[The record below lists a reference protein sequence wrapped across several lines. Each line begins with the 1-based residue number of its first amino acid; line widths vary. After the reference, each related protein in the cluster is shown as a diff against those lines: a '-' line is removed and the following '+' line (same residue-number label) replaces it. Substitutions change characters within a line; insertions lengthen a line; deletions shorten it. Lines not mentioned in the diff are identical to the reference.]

1 MSSSAGDA
9 SAHALLSK
17 ATLGILCT
25 TPARRV
31 PGGFE
36 ANHSILRVLR
46 KLRGGADRAL
56 LATTFIE
63 ESRSSFNDR
72 ISWPD
77 VDLIALP
84 PMGDTISAQWHA
96 VTAYQRVRDLAA
108 ASDVLFARLPMQIP
122 WLLMG
127 SSRPRLLHFA
137 GDGLEV
143 VLASSDYRGPKRWAA
158 LLFAAFADEC
168 YRALCRGGRTKVV
181 TNGSALKRKY
191 APAGGR
197 VAVSS
202 CLSRTEMAEEA
213 REGWVP
219 TVPQLLFV
227 GYMRPEKGIEVLLDA
242 FAQLWCQRRLRLTI
256 VGGVDKGR
264 TRAGERV
271 RSRLE
276 REEWGK
282 DVRVVGEVAFGE
294 TLFDLYRSHDLLV
307 LPSLSEGTPR
317 VLVEARAF
325 GCPVIAS
332 RVGGIPDSVNDGE
345 DGLLVRAGDANQLA
359 LAVGRLLD
367 DRELYRKL
375 SMNGLA
381 RAHSLSLESFA
392 ASLLDDLESLL
403 EGAQ

>member
-1 MSSSAGDA
+1 
-9 SAHALLSK
+9 
-17 ATLGILCT
+17 
-25 TPARRV
+25 
-31 PGGFE
+31 
-36 ANHSILRVLR
+36 
-46 KLRGGADRAL
+46 
-56 LATTFIE
+56 
-63 ESRSSFNDR
+63 
-72 ISWPD
+72 
-77 VDLIALP
+77 
-84 PMGDTISAQWHA
+84 
-96 VTAYQRVRDLAA
+96 
-108 ASDVLFARLPMQIP
+108 
-122 WLLMG
+122 
-127 SSRPRLLHFA
+127 
-137 GDGLEV
+137 
-143 VLASSDYRGPKRWAA
+143 
-158 LLFAAFADEC
+158 
-168 YRALCRGGRTKVV
+168 
-181 TNGSALKRKY
+181 
-191 APAGGR
+191 
-197 VAVSS
+197 
-202 CLSRTEMAEEA
+202 MAEEA